1 MKSVQVSRLVIE
13 KMCRKAVVG
22 FEGLYEVDSEG
33 HVFSILHNGSR
44 RKRELSPYANKG
56 GYLKVNLYDLN
67 GKCKKKYIH
76 RLVAEAFIKN
86 PHNFQV
92 VDHIDCDR
100 TNNSIQNLRWCTQ
113 SENVKRTYDLS
124 RRTPNRETH
133 IGNNYRG
140 ITVSVLEAGG
150 EIRFKS
156 MKDTLMYLGKC
167 VGYVSEKFRRLHSTE
182 FLVDGKKVILNE

>member
-1 MKSVQVSRLVIE
+1 
-13 KMCRKAVVG
+13 MCRKAVVG

-44 RKRELSPYANKG
+44 RKRELSPYTNKG

-100 TNNSIQNLRWCTQ
+100 TNNSIQ
-113 SENVKRTYDLS
+113 
-124 RRTPNRETH
+124 
-133 IGNNYRG
+133 
-140 ITVSVLEAGG
+140 
-150 EIRFKS
+150 
-156 MKDTLMYLGKC
+156 
-167 VGYVSEKFRRLHSTE
+167 
-182 FLVDGKKVILNE
+182 